1 MSNKSSR
8 IKLSQMYLI
17 HSFPYLLD
25 PKHNRAAHSS
35 ENGGELAKGNSQGP
49 LVTGHKG
56 HSLTG
61 TILPSVLSLSFV
73 WQRTP

>member
-25 PKHNRAAHSS
+25 PKPNRAAHSP
-35 ENGGELAKGNSQGP
+35 ENGGELAKGNSRGAFSDR
-49 LVTGHKG
+49 
-56 HSLTG
+56 HSLTQC
-61 TILPSVLSLSFV
+61 SLLEFCMAESTLKQVFDS
-73 WQRTP
+73 